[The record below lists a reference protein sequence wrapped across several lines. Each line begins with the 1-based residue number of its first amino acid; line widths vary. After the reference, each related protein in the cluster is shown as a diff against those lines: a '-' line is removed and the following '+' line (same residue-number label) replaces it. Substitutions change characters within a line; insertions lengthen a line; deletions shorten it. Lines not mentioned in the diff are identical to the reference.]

1 MNETCSDLT
10 TTREVV
16 VTRYWK
22 SSMALLIAT
31 AVVPPASA
39 QPSLQGHV
47 SLQPE
52 AIKFSQ
58 VLNGA
63 ARVVDYRGRRA
74 IKLESSAKMSGNDE
88 DVLAILDAEPFKDG
102 VIEIDVAGSP
112 RAGASTDARG
122 FIGIAFRTGEHG
134 EWSEVFY
141 LRPTNGRADDQ
152 LRRNHSV
159 QYVSHPDYPWYRLR
173 RENPGVYES
182 YADLEPGVWTPMR
195 IVVSGTT
202 ARLYVNGATQP
213 CLVVNDLK
221 HGAGAGRVA
230 LWAQME
236 TEAYFG
242 AISLTAK

>member
-1 MNETCSDLT
+1 MRCFSTS
-10 TTREVV
+10 V
-16 VTRYWK
+16 
-22 SSMALLIAT
+22 ALLIAG
-31 AVVPPASA
+31 AVFRPASA
-39 QPSLQGHV
+39 QPSLQGRV
-47 SLQPE
+47 ALRPD
-52 AIKFSQ
+52 AMRFSQ
-58 VLNGA
+58 VLNGR

-74 IKLESSAKMSGNDE
+74 IKLEPLAEMSGKDE
-88 DVLAILDAEPFKDG
+88 DMLAILDANQFKDG

-122 FIGIAFRTGEHG
+122 FIGVAFRTGEHG

-159 QYVSHPDYPWYRLR
+159 QYVSHPDYPWNRLR

-195 IVVSGTT
+195 IVVSGKT
-202 ARLYVNGATQP
+202 ARLYVHGAVQP

-221 HGAGAGRVA
+221 HGDGAGRVA
-230 LWAQME
+230 LWAQVE
-236 TEAYFG
+236 TDGYFG
-242 AISLTAK
+242 AISVAPSR